1 MDALIPPL
9 VEAMRE
15 SLGQPF
21 AIFGHDLGA
30 STAFELARA
39 LRRMSLPQPARL
51 FLSGHRAPNLPSRVA
66 EIHRLEES
74 KFRKELRLREDVPVE
89 VLEHEEL
96 MALVSPM
103 LRADIEVEETYSF
116 VAEAPLDVP
125 FTIFGGLSDDRVEAS
140 DLEAWR
146 QQTRAE
152 VRVEMLP
159 GDHFYLHSQH
169 RQLLEIVT
177 RELQRR

>member
-9 VEAMRE
+9 VEAMRD

-30 STAFELARA
+30 LTAFELARA
-39 LRRMSLPQPARL
+39 LRRKSLPQPARL
-51 FLSGHRAPNLPSRVA
+51 FLSGHRAPNLPSRFA
-66 EIHRLEES
+66 EIHRLEEPE
-74 KFRKELRLREDVPVE
+74 FREELRLREDVPAD

-103 LRADIEVEETYSF
+103 LRADFEIEETYGF
-116 VAEAPLDVP
+116 VAEDPLDVP
-125 FTIFGGLSDDRVEAS
+125 FTIFGGLADDRIDPSE
-140 DLEAWR
+140 LEAWR

-152 VRVEMLP
+152 ARVEMLP
-159 GDHFYLHSQH
+159 GDHFLHSQQ
-169 RQLLEIVT
+169 RQLLEIVS
-177 RELQRR
+177 RELQKQM